1 MEEEVDRLVNVEE
14 TTDELKDEVFFLR
27 KKVETLEED
36 LDRLF
41 NVMGLIRQ
49 L

>member
-14 TTDELKDEVFFLR
+14 TTDELKDEVFFL
-27 KKVETLEED
+27 KKKGETLEED

-41 NVMGLIRQ
+41 NVMGLIR
-49 L
+49 

>member
-41 NVMGLIRQ
+41 NVMGLIR
-49 L
+49 